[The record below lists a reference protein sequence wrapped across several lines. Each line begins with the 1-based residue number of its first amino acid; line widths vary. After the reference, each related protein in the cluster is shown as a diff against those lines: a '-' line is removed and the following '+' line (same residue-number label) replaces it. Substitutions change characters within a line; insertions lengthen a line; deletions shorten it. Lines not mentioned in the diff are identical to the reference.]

1 MHCLLLGP
9 LTLGYCEFDWVK
21 NVVDQAKS
29 ITKVI
34 YSHSWIFNLMEKNTS
49 DKELVWPSI
58 TWIAMNFLLLNVLLA
73 IRTTWG
79 KCFVVHQTGAI
90 SQKGIEISRVVYEI
104 AFWTKAKEAMKAIE
118 PLVVVLRMVDGDK
131 TTMVIFMRPWIRLKR
146 Q

>member
-1 MHCLLLGP
+1 M
-9 LTLGYCEFDWVK
+9 
-21 NVVDQAKS
+21 
-29 ITKVI
+29 
-34 YSHSWIFNLMEKNTS
+34 
-49 DKELVWPSI
+49 
-58 TWIAMNFLLLNVLLA
+58 
-73 IRTTWG
+73 
-79 KCFVVHQTGAI
+79 VHQTGAI